1 MNLYIL
7 PGSSENLAATIFKSV
22 TFSQLEQALSAPV
35 INRIRQKLGEQ
46 MPHCWAFSRET
57 IGNYNQM
64 QVNDVVL
71 FKENQTDSFSIRGS
85 VADKVQSAALGK
97 ILWPVVGDRPWEFIF
112 FIKDIKQVSIPFSR
126 LCAELE
132 YEENFWMA
140 GAKRVSTERLN
151 NAVRKHGTFDNFI
164 SYLEGASV
172 YPQPAKTT
180 IIRRPKTPSTIPPPQ
195 QIIQSNKTLQTTSS
209 APANWLHSFLPGIPK
224 IRERI
229 LKLKDD
235 QGHQERDHESLVE
248 EFLGLLGYKI
258 CEDFNYRRGRI
269 DICIQRNGNPHVV
282 IEVKRDWLLCRDS
295 KEVVRQAFHYAL
307 EHGVRHVIITN
318 GDYYALFDQ
327 RRGLSYDDKF
337 VLEFTISKLEPSEF
351 NLMSQI
357 RKEIFCD

>member
-7 PGSSENLAATIFKSV
+7 PGSYENLVVTIFKSV
-22 TFSQLEQALSAPV
+22 PFSQLEQALSAHV
-35 INRIRQKLGEQ
+35 INQIRQKLGEQ
-46 MPHCWAFSRET
+46 MPRCWAFSRET

-64 QVNDVVL
+64 QENDVVL
-71 FKENQTDSFSIRGS
+71 FKENHTDSFSIRGS

-97 ILWPVVGDRPWEFIF
+97 ILWPIVGDKPWEFIF
-112 FIKDIKQVSIPFSR
+112 FIKDTKQVSIPFSR

-132 YEENFWMA
+132 YDENFWMA

-151 NAVRKHGTFDNFI
+151 KAIRKHGTFTNFL
-164 SYLEGASV
+164 SFLEGVSV
-172 YPQPAKTT
+172 PQQPAKTT
-180 IIRRPKTPSTIPPPQ
+180 IIRRTKTPPTIPTPQ
-195 QIIQSNKTLQTTSS
+195 KIVQSNSTLQTTSP

-229 LKLKDD
+229 LKLQDD

-248 EFLGLLGYKI
+248 EFLVFLGYKI
-258 CEDFNYRRGRI
+258 SEDFNYRRGRI
-269 DICIQRNGNPHVV
+269 DICIQRNGNPHVI
-282 IEVKRDWLLCRDS
+282 IEVKRDWPLCRDS

-307 EHGVRHVIITN
+307 EHGARYVIITN

-327 RRGLSYDDKF
+327 QRGLSYDDKF

-351 NLMSQI
+351 NLMAQI
-357 RKEIFCD
+357 RKEILCD